1 MQMLL
6 RAVTA
11 ASAVVTAVC
20 AVVVAV
26 VVVSGNATVRV
37 DNLRTFDR
45 MELSSAVYDLA
56 RDRYPGWGVSGWSGG
71 PNNAPCPGY
80 VAIREGTTFTC
91 TFEDEGKQW
100 TVPGHVKDSYGGG
113 LEVGEPTLVTS

>member
-1 MQMLL
+1 MQMFL

-11 ASAVVTAVC
+11 LSAVVTAAC
-20 AVVVAV
+20 AVIVAV
-26 VVVSGNATVRV
+26 VVVSGNATVQV

-45 MELSSAVYDLA
+45 MELSSEVFDLGRA
-56 RDRYPGWGVSGWSGG
+56 RHPGWRVSGWSGG

-91 TFEDEGKQW
+91 TFEDEGKKW
-100 TVPGHVKDSYGGG
+100 TVRGHVKDSYGGE
-113 LEVGEPTLVTS
+113 LEVDEPQLVTS